1 MWSYLGFL
9 RVNRL
14 LDHCSLG
21 RLINVDL
28 NIFIY
33 IVFLIRTLISVVDL
47 GTRNWRSVCFLGMI
61 VRVHIYIYTVYTTYI
76 QALCAL
82 PVCSSVKMELIPK
95 NTQQKPLKRNYLMPC
110 VFPLIN

>member
-61 VRVHIYIYTVYTTYI
+61 VRVHIYIYIYSIHHIYTGI
-76 QALCAL
+76 MRSASL
-82 PVCSSVKMELIPK
+82 
-95 NTQQKPLKRNYLMPC
+95 
-110 VFPLIN
+110 FFG